1 INGGSRISYVDLTLP
16 KNVDLKFAYYKPPIK
31 YLYKLTSGANLVKF
45 LQVGDIFLY
54 FTMVGKEWGKCGFA
68 IQVQHCKKI
77 KTC

>member
-1 INGGSRISYVDLTLP
+1 MARKLITSPTKG
-16 KNVDLKFAYYKPPIK
+16 KPPIK

-77 KTC
+77 KSC